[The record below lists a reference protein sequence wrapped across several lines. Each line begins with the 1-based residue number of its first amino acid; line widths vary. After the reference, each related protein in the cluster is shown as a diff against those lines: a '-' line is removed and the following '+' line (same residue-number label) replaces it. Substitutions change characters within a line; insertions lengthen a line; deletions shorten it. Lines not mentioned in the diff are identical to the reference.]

1 MPLAWI
7 SCEDLHIYPVSLAYP
22 PSANPVFTQTLW
34 HSLIECI
41 RDHCSSHEYKFLLNA
56 EYTSRERVGGARTR
70 TTSVGS
76 VVKEHVHAHILIICD
91 SKNGA
96 QKQQERWSR
105 THSMCNVQQILY
117 SNSIYL
123 YLPVFLVNYELV
135 LFQYIYFS
143 VQTFTFHSDINTYI
157 FIRRNNLNF
166 II

>member
-1 MPLAWI
+1 M
-7 SCEDLHIYPVSLAYP
+7 
-22 PSANPVFTQTLW
+22 
-34 HSLIECI
+34 
-41 RDHCSSHEYKFLLNA
+41 
-56 EYTSRERVGGARTR
+56 
-70 TTSVGS
+70 GS